1 MPGGARVE
9 VSRGLVGQQ
18 NARRVGDRARDRNP
32 LLLAAGKFR
41 RPVREALLQSEIA
54 EQVGGAARGFLAREA
69 ADHLRQDHVLDRGKF
84 HQQMM
89 ELVNE
94 ADLRAAD
101 ARALGIRQR

>member
-1 MPGGARVE
+1 MGEAVLEAEIAQQLDAAAGRV
-9 VSRGLVGQQ
+9 
-18 NARRVGDRARDRNP
+18 
-32 LLLAAGKFR
+32 LAAE
-41 RPVREALLQSEIA
+41 P
-54 EQVGGAARGFLAREA
+54 